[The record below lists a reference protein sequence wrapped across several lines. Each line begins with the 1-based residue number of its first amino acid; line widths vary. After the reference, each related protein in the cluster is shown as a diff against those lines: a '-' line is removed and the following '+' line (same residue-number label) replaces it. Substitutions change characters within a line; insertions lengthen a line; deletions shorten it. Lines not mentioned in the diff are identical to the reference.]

1 MSIAQVHVK
10 ILEKEFQLGCSPEER
25 GDLLDSVE
33 LLNSKMRE
41 IRYSGKV
48 SGIERIAI
56 LAALNLA
63 NELIQSRG
71 KGQALEVNAMKQ
83 VQAIREHVESALQ
96 SSQQLEL

>member
-41 IRYSGKV
+41 IRDSGKV

>member
-41 IRYSGKV
+41 IRDSGKV
-48 SGIERIAI
+48 TGIDKIAI

-71 KGQALEVNAMKQ
+71 KGQALESDAMKQ
-83 VQAIREHVESALQ
+83 VQQIREQVETALQ
-96 SSQQLEL
+96 SNQQLKL

>member
-1 MSIAQVHVK
+1 MSIAQVNVK
-10 ILEKEFQLGCSPEER
+10 ILEKEFQLGCAPEER

-33 LLNSKMRE
+33 LLNTKMRE
-41 IRYSGKV
+41 IRDGGSVTGLDQ
-48 SGIERIAI
+48 IAI

-71 KGQALEVNAMKQ
+71 KGEELEVDAKQQ
-83 VQAIREHVESALQ
+83 VQAMREQVETALQ

>member
-25 GDLLDSVE
+25 GYLLDSVE

-41 IRYSGKV
+41 IRDSGKV
-48 SGIERIAI
+48 SGIEKIAI

>member
-41 IRYSGKV
+41 IRDSGKV
-48 SGIERIAI
+48 SGIDKIAI

-83 VQAIREHVESALQ
+83 VQAIREQVESALQ

>member
-33 LLNSKMRE
+33 LLNNKMRE
-41 IRYSGKV
+41 IRDSGKV
-48 SGIERIAI
+48 TGIDKIAI

-63 NELIQSRG
+63 NELIQSQG
-71 KGQALEVNAMKQ
+71 KGEALEVDAKKQIQAMREQ
-83 VQAIREHVESALQ
+83 VETALQ

>member
-33 LLNSKMRE
+33 LLNGKMRE
-41 IRYSGKV
+41 IRDSGKV
-48 SGIERIAI
+48 TGIDKIAI

-63 NELIQSRG
+63 NELIQARG
-71 KGQALEVNAMKQ
+71 KGQALESSALKQ
-83 VQAIREHVESALQ
+83 VQEIRQQVETALQ

>member
-41 IRYSGKV
+41 IRDSGKV
-48 SGIERIAI
+48 SGIEKIAI